1 MITIRLATK
10 EDKEEWNNVVEQTD
24 NGTIYHT
31 WEWKQVIEQGLGD
44 KAYYIIAERN
54 NDLVG
59 VFPLFSRA
67 SLKYSKVPA
76 FFKNTFQVLWSPH
89 IQVWGYGGPCI
100 LGNDEEVFK
109 KLFEYAD
116 NFIKKNKKII
126 SLRVFPY
133 KNRFETFYQKNNFT
147 SISWQTSYL
156 YLSKSVDELWTNLN
170 KKHRNAVR
178 KGRKEGLKVV
188 EGKTESEIKEFYE
201 CVWSDLVRYITN
213 KTKHQLIYS
222 PKFLPYEYFKT
233 IWDILVPKKMA
244 KFYFVYYNDKIISGL
259 VIFCY
264 NDMAIYEHGASIR
277 EYLKLRPNNLL
288 LWIAIEDAKKNGY
301 KIFDLA
307 GMPFDEQDGVY
318 RFKAGW
324 NGELKQLKWYY
335 KEYRLKEIRNFKKKI
350 FH

>member
-1 MITIRLATK
+1 M
-10 EDKEEWNNVVEQTD
+10 
-24 NGTIYHT
+24 
-31 WEWKQVIEQGLGD
+31 
-44 KAYYIIAERN
+44 
-54 NDLVG
+54 
-59 VFPLFSRA
+59 
-67 SLKYSKVPA
+67 
-76 FFKNTFQVLWSPH
+76 
-89 IQVWGYGGPCI
+89 
-100 LGNDEEVFK
+100 
-109 KLFEYAD
+109 
-116 NFIKKNKKII
+116 
-126 SLRVFPY
+126 
-133 KNRFETFYQKNNFT
+133 
-147 SISWQTSYL
+147 
-156 YLSKSVDELWTNLN
+156 
-170 KKHRNAVR
+170 
-178 KGRKEGLKVV
+178 
-188 EGKTESEIKEFYE
+188 
-201 CVWSDLVRYITN
+201 
-213 KTKHQLIYS
+213 
-222 PKFLPYEYFKT
+222 
-233 IWDILVPKKMA
+233 PKKMA